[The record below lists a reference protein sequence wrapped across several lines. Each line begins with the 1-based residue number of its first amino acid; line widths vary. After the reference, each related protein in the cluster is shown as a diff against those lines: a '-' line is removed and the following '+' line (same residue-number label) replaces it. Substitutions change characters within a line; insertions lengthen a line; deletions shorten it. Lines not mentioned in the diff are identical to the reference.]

1 MRILKAL
8 LVVAMFAA
16 PSFAQNVFE
25 VGDAGF
31 VIPGNNWPGGE
42 NPTFAIDGFGQKY
55 LNFGQE
61 NTGFVVTPSVG
72 STIATSLQLW
82 AANDAIERDPASY
95 QVWGTN
101 ADAPAGFGAPGDTLP
116 LSAFTPIS
124 VGDLMLPDTR
134 NAGGDAALEDANSQT
149 VTFSN
154 TDAYTSYLV
163 VFPTV
168 KNIDAANS
176 MQIAEV
182 QLFDAAGGIF
192 SPGDPIVG
200 GQVVP
205 EPSSSLL
212 GAMSLLSIMLFV
224 RKRRNK

>member
-1 MRILKAL
+1 
-8 LVVAMFAA
+8 MF
-16 PSFAQNVFE
+16 Q

-42 NPTFAIDGFGQKY
+42 NPTFVIDGFGQKY

-61 NTGFVVTPSVG
+61 NTGFIVTPSLG
-72 STIATSLQLW
+72 STVATSLQLW
-82 AANDAIERDPASY
+82 AANDAVERDPASY

-101 ADAPAGFGAPGDTLP
+101 ATAPAGFGSPGDTLP
-116 LSAFTPIS
+116 ISAFTPIS
-124 VGDLMLPDTR
+124 VGDLALPDTR

-149 VTFSN
+149 ITFEN
-154 TDAYTSYLV
+154 TDAYSSYLV

-168 KNIDAANS
+168 KDIGAANS

-182 QLFDAAGGIF
+182 QLFDAAGGGIF
-192 SPGDPIVG
+192 APGDAIVG

-205 EPSSSLL
+205 EPSSGLL